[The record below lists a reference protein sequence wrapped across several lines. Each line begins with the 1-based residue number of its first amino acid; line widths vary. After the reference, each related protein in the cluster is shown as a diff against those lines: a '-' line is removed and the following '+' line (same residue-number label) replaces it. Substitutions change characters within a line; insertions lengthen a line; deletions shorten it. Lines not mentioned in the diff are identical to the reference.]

1 MGLHSPQQC
10 FITDAGTSDVPSSLD
25 AYEYNVQFGGNQ
37 YFFRFPG
44 IHQNSEYVE
53 RNKHIL
59 KGLLLNGKLRSN
71 IMQGNSGDTG
81 FAYDNETLAEII
93 KTALIP
99 RTPKEKSEFLLK
111 TLFNHQSFDGQ
122 YLDKIF
128 DFSIEELPYY
138 FYLRN
143 NDEFW
148 YYFYG
153 LRQSEFISFRN
164 LDFVWGEGG
173 LSFDSIQITP
183 TGLEKVISLENE
195 GQLSNNCFVAMA
207 FDENTKDARDAIKS
221 ALDETGFRPIIIDE
235 EFIQSDKTIN
245 DAIFAG
251 IRNSRFCIS
260 DFSFHRNGVYFEAGF
275 ALGLGRPVIYTCSE
289 EEFKNA
295 HFDIKPLQQIIYKE
309 PGELKSRLVD
319 KIEAWIK

>member
-1 MGLHSPQQC
+1 MGHPSPQQC
-10 FITDAGTSDVPSSLD
+10 FITDARTSDVPSDLD
-25 AYEYNVQFGGNQ
+25 AYEYNVQFGGDQ

-44 IHQNSEYVE
+44 DHQNSEYVE

-59 KGLLLNGKLRSN
+59 KGLLLNGKLPSN
-71 IMQGNSGDTG
+71 IMQGNSGDPG

-122 YLDKIF
+122 YLDENI
-128 DFSIEELPYY
+128 DFSVEELPYC
-138 FYLRN
+138 FYLKN
-143 NDEFW
+143 PDEFW
-148 YYFYG
+148 FYFFG
-153 LRQSEFISFRN
+153 LRQSEFIACRD
-164 LDFVWGEGG
+164 LDFSGKG
-173 LSFDSIQITP
+173 LPVDSIQITP

-275 ALGLGRPVIYTCSE
+275 ALGLGRPVIYICSE

-295 HFDIKPLQQIIYKE
+295 HFDIKPLQHIIYKE